1 MVERY
6 ISHSMAFICFMT
18 VSVQEMEFIA
28 GLVRVGTIP
37 QKELEAVLH
46 QLYPNKT
53 EQEFK
58 EIFDKIFDP
67 NLQPKP
73 APGESLEQ

>member
-1 MVERY
+1 
-6 ISHSMAFICFMT
+6 
-18 VSVQEMEFIA
+18 MEFIA

-37 QKELEAVLH
+37 KEELEAVLR
-46 QLYPNKT
+46 QLYPSKT

-67 NLQPKP
+67 NLQKKRP
-73 APGESLEQ
+73 PGESLEPLVEIFTTYLILNT

>member
-1 MVERY
+1 
-6 ISHSMAFICFMT
+6 
-18 VSVQEMEFIA
+18 MEFIA

-37 QKELEAVLH
+37 KQELEAVLH

-53 EQEFK
+53 DAEFK

-67 NLQPKP
+67 NLQPKT
-73 APGESLEQ
+73 AQGESFEQ

>member
-1 MVERY
+1 MF
-6 ISHSMAFICFMT
+6 SLL
-18 VSVQEMEFIA
+18 QEMEFIA

-37 QKELEAVLH
+37 KEELEAVLR
-46 QLYPNKT
+46 QLYPNKS

-67 NLQPKP
+67 NLQPKGP
-73 APGESLEQ
+73 AGEAMEQ

>member
-1 MVERY
+1 
-6 ISHSMAFICFMT
+6 
-18 VSVQEMEFIA
+18 MEFIA

-37 QKELEAVLH
+37 KQELEAVLH

-53 EQEFK
+53 DQEFK

-67 NLQPKP
+67 NLQPKS
-73 APGESLEQ
+73 GEGQNLEQ